1 MSKASVEPSADL
13 WHAVAMKIA
22 VCIIALAAFAAPA
35 RADEPPVYTLAPGP
49 SLDVAL
55 KLAQGALDACQARGF
70 AASAAVVDSVG
81 RVKVTLRADG
91 APKPPV
97 AAPLKAATAAAFDA
111 PGSALEARAASD
123 TAFAAQLAAHKDIY
137 NDHPGSL
144 PLHKDGQV
152 FGGLAVADVPHDVAD
167 ACAREAL
174 DTIAPELK

>member
-1 MSKASVEPSADL
+1 MRAQD
-13 WHAVAMKIA
+13 
-22 VCIIALAAFAAPA
+22 APV
-35 RADEPPVYTLAPGP
+35 VYTLAPGP
-49 SLDVAL
+49 SLETSL
-55 KLAQGALDACQARGF
+55 KLARAALDACQARGF
-70 AASAAVVDSVG
+70 AASASVVDSAG

-111 PGSALEARAASD
+111 PGSVLEPRSQTDA
-123 TAFAAQLAAHKDIY
+123 TFAAEMDAHKDIY

-167 ACAREAL
+167 TCARAAL
-174 DTIAPELK
+174 DAAAPELK